1 MLNKTKTIFVI
12 CTNIKGK
19 IIFNILKKISK
30 KNNIILS
37 KVKKDSPIKRN
48 EKIALEQSLDDE
60 ALLIVM
66 NILNKSSK
74 FDFIGPE
81 IRINGSTHIKPL
93 YFCLD
98 KEIELYAK
106 INGIKGK
113 GKAKAKEKGIL
124 KLKVI
129 DFISNMEKKHPEIK
143 NAIVNAMLEILP
155 ALRKG

>member
-1 MLNKTKTIFVI
+1 MLNNTKKIFVI
-12 CTNIKGK
+12 YPSIKGK
-19 IIFNILKKISK
+19 IIFIILKKISE

-37 KVKKDSPIKRN
+37 KVKKDSLIKRN

-66 NILNKSSK
+66 NILNKSPK

-106 INGIKGK
+106 INGTK
-113 GKAKAKEKGIL
+113 GKAKTKEKGTL

-155 ALRKG
+155 PLRKR

>member
-1 MLNKTKTIFVI
+1 MLNKTKKIFVI

-66 NILNKSSK
+66 NILNKSPN

-81 IRINGSTHIKPL
+81 IRINGSTRIKPL

-106 INGIKGK
+106 INGIK

>member
-1 MLNKTKTIFVI
+1 MLNKTKKFFVI

-66 NILNKSSK
+66 SILNKSPK

-113 GKAKAKEKGIL
+113 AKENGIL

-143 NAIVNAMLEILP
+143 NAIVNAMLEVLP